1 MAIKRIEKPE
11 NQSKDNSKE
20 KADELFNRLNNAK
33 KSNDSK
39 FVQISLRVE
48 ETALNKIK
56 NISSLM
62 GIGKSGGIRYAIN
75 RLIKDWE
82 NDLLP

>member
-48 ETALNKIK
+48 ETALNEIK
-56 NISSLM
+56 HISCLM

-75 RLIKDWE
+75 RLIKDWK